1 MRYGYMPGCSS
12 HASSVDYEASTKAV
26 AKALGID
33 LVEIEDWNCCGTA
46 PISSVN
52 PEMAVALSARNLA
65 LAEEQGF
72 DAVVTACAACFNMLY
87 KAWDNFASN
96 PGMRKQL
103 EEAMSDIGRTL
114 KGKAEVRH
122 LLDIIVNDYGL
133 EKIEQLVTKKLTG
146 LKVVPYYGCL
156 LGRPKSN
163 FEDAEEP
170 NSMDGLLAMLG
181 TEVLDSDFKARCC
194 GSSTIFTK
202 RSYMLRLLHDILE
215 DAQRLGGDMIVVAC
229 PLCQMNLDAYQT
241 NVNSAYGTSF
251 NIPVVY
257 FTQLLGLAL
266 GLSPQQLAM
275 DKAFVSSQKV
285 LNRVS
290 NL

>member
-1 MRYGYMPGCSS
+1 MRYAYMPGCSS
-12 HASSVDYEASTKAV
+12 HASSVDYEVSTMAVTKAM
-26 AKALGID
+26 GIE

-52 PEMAVALSARNLA
+52 PLMAVALSARNLA

-72 DAVVTACAACFNMLY
+72 DSVVTACAACFNMLF
-87 KAWDNFASN
+87 KARDNFVNNAE
-96 PGMRKQL
+96 MRKQL
-103 EEAMSDIGRTL
+103 QEAMSDIGRTL

-122 LLDIIVNDYGL
+122 LLDIMVNDFGL
-133 EKIEQLVTKKLTG
+133 ENIEKLVTKKLNG

-163 FEDAEEP
+163 FEDAEDP
-170 NSMDGLLAMLG
+170 NSMDGLLAALG
-181 TEVLDSDFKARCC
+181 LEVMDSAFKARCC
-194 GSSTIFTK
+194 GSSTILTK
-202 RSYMLRLLHDILE
+202 QSYMLRLLHDILE

-229 PLCQMNLDAYQT
+229 PLCQMNLDAYQS
-241 NVNSAYGTSF
+241 NVNAAYGTSF

-257 FTQLLGLAL
+257 FTQLMGLAM

-275 DKAFVSSQKV
+275 DKAFVSAQKV
-285 LNRVS
+285 LSKVS